1 MPYFQGGAID
11 GSYMELSVELMIA
24 QKFEFAAIF
33 DIRPEQESGLI
44 MYSESSKDE
53 DFISLAMIGGY
64 VEFR

>member
-11 GSYMELSVELMIA
+11 ASYMEISQGLMIA
-24 QKFEFAAIF
+24 QKAEFAAIF
-33 DIRPEQESGLI
+33 DMRPEQASGLI
-44 MYSESSKDE
+44 MYSEFAKDE